1 MAFIVEIKVFPQSGR
16 QKIVLDS
23 SGILKCFILSVPEE
37 GKANREIIELFADIL
52 GMKKQ
57 NIEILSGLISRKK
70 KIAIHIDI
78 TYQQFLQRLG
88 LDNQTGI
95 FKNK

>member
-1 MAFIVEIKVFPQSGR
+1 MALIIEIKVFPLSGR

-23 SGILKCFILSVPEE
+23 SGILKCFILSAPED
-37 GKANREIIELFADIL
+37 GKANREIIEFFADIL
-52 GMKKQ
+52 GIKKQ

-70 KIAIHIDI
+70 KIAIHIDM
-78 TYQQFLQRLG
+78 TYEQFLHKLG
-88 LDNQTGI
+88 FDSQAGI